1 MANHNI
7 PPLYAPTAV
16 ATSLGWVNPQTGE
29 ILVSHKGLEVENI
42 INLHGIPRRDFVKV
56 IARAQEDLAKKSQNK
71 EKTPEPVQT
80 ETQVQETPV
89 VETPAVEEKKDEPTK
104 EEVEKETKDPVKT
117 EAKKDSTKKKATT
130 KKSTKT
136 AE

>member
-1 MANHNI
+1 MANHNT

-56 IARAQEDLAKKSQNK
+56 IERAQEDLAKKEAKK
-71 EKTPEPVQT
+71 EPKKDKEPEKV
-80 ETQVQETPV
+80 ETPV
-89 VETPAVEEKKDEPTK
+89 IKETEAPVK
-104 EEVEKETKDPVKT
+104 EGVEKEKAPAKTATKK
-117 EAKKDSTKKKATT
+117 ASTTKKATT